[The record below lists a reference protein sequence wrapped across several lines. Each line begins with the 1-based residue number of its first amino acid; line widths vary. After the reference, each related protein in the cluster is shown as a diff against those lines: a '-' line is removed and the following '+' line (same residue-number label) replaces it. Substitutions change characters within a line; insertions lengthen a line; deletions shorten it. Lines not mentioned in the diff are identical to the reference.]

1 MKALV
6 HIENGQLIQL
16 VADSETLFETHSD
29 YAWKDFDETGLA
41 YNPDEDNPPEV
52 IYDKG
57 TDTISRRPAENTT
70 YVDARHHAYNPVPEQ
85 LDQLWHDIDEGK
97 LGETAKTGTWY
108 LGVKSTKAA
117 YPKT

>member
-16 VADSETLFETHSD
+16 IADSETQFDTHSD

-41 YNPDEDNPPEV
+41 YNPD
-52 IYDKG
+52 
-57 TDTISRRPAENTT
+57 
-70 YVDARHHAYNPVPEQ
+70 
-85 LDQLWHDIDEGK
+85 
-97 LGETAKTGTWY
+97 AKTGTWY

>member
-41 YNPDEDNPPEV
+41 YNADEDNPPEFV
-52 IYDKG
+52 YDKE
-57 TDTISRRPAENTT
+57 TDIISRRPAENTT

-97 LGETAKTGTWY
+97 PGETAKTGTWY

>member
-41 YNPDEDNPPEV
+41 YNADEDNPPEF
-52 IYDKG
+52 ILSL
-57 TDTISRRPAENTT
+57 I
-70 YVDARHHAYNPVPEQ
+70 H
-85 LDQLWHDIDEGK
+85 I
-97 LGETAKTGTWY
+97 
-108 LGVKSTKAA
+108 
-117 YPKT
+117 

>member
-16 VADSETLFETHSD
+16 IADSETQFDTHSD
-29 YAWKDFDETGLA
+29 YAWKDFDETGL
-41 YNPDEDNPPEV
+41 
-52 IYDKG
+52 
-57 TDTISRRPAENTT
+57 
-70 YVDARHHAYNPVPEQ
+70 AYNPVPEQ

>member
-16 VADSETLFETHSD
+16 VADSETFETHSD

-41 YNPDEDNPPEV
+41 YNADEDNPPEF

-57 TDTISRRPAENTT
+57 TDIISRRPAENTT
-70 YVDARHHAYNPVPEQ
+70 YVDARETSKRRSRKRIDVVKLYKY
-85 LDQLWHDIDEGK
+85 LW
-97 LGETAKTGTWY
+97 
-108 LGVKSTKAA
+108 
-117 YPKT
+117 